1 MVNKMKINKILLLSI
16 IFVTVSGVWYTIN
29 FDNITPAI
37 SDNSSDKITFVNQ
50 NSTHNKSEKFEN
62 NTIDK
67 KQILEQNGTEEI
79 IGTDNSTK
87 IDLNTATAD
96 ELKTIKGIGDVL
108 SSRIIEYRTKNNGFK
123 TIEELKNIDGIGDKK
138 FNNIKMYIKIEA
150 GAENG

>member
-1 MVNKMKINKILLLSI
+1 MKINKILLLSI
-16 IFVTVSGVWYTIN
+16 IFVTVSGVWYTVN

-50 NSTHNKSEKFEN
+50 SSTHNKSEKFEN

-96 ELKTIKGIGDVL
+96 ELKTIKGVGDVL
-108 SSRIIEYRTKNNGFK
+108 SSRIIEYRTQNNGFK
-123 TIEELKNIDGIGDKK
+123 TVEELKNIDGIGDKK

>member
-16 IFVTVSGVWYTIN
+16 IFVTVSGVWYTVN

-50 NSTHNKSEKFEN
+50 SSTHNKSEKFEN

-96 ELKTIKGIGDVL
+96 ELKTIKGVGDVL
-108 SSRIIEYRTKNNGFK
+108 SSRIIEYRTQNNGFK
-123 TIEELKNIDGIGDKK
+123 TVEELKNIDGIGDKK